1 MKTGSP
7 AIVAAHDVAI
17 AMQASTF
24 RPRVLQRKC
33 ACGTHV
39 PGGGECPDCAKKPY
53 GLQRQLSIGSSDD
66 PQEREADLVAERVV
80 ANASPAGV
88 SANVQSR
95 GRPVPSVGAQGSDM
109 PAPASVEE
117 TLARGGRPL
126 DAALR
131 GEMEQQF
138 GHDFSGVRVHSDEA
152 AARSAHEVAAHAYT
166 VGNHVVFGS
175 NQFAPGT
182 ATGRRL
188 MAHELTHVVQ
198 QGGAGSLSLQR
209 DEKKDKPK
217 DDAAK
222 QQPAPVTPDPSTA
235 YFHVVVRD
243 RGLDLGGGVLV
254 SDLAAAKARLMQR
267 KVDKPWT
274 LVLAIHASEN
284 RLGAQAPPDWQK
296 NAVFYGEAEVKSL
309 FGGDSAFVGW
319 RDQYGPSR
327 VVLYG
332 CQVTA
337 AFEQTITDSLARGG
351 KAPTASGLGEGCKPQ
366 STSVTFGVESRRA
379 YDGLADD
386 EKQKMLGEVQ
396 AANDTWGYYGGPP
409 VPRDQ
414 VLDYLFKGPKSG
426 WWPKVEV
433 IVKQGDQYVSAKP
446 PIPYWSRLSNSI
458 FLRTC
463 TKAVGNL
470 REHTPQAP
478 TMREGE

>member
-7 AIVAAHDVAI
+7 ASFAAHDSAV
-17 AMQASTF
+17 AMQAPAF
-24 RPRVLQRKC
+24 RPRVLQRNC

-39 PGGGECPDCAKKPY
+39 PGGGECPDCAKKHQA
-53 GLQRQLSIGSSDD
+53 LQRKLSIGSSDD
-66 PQEREADLVAERVV
+66 AQEREADLVAEHVV
-80 ANASPAGV
+80 ANGSHADAPEVMPGRS
-88 SANVQSR
+88 
-95 GRPVPSVGAQGSDM
+95 RPVPSVDAHGSGM
-109 PAPASVEE
+109 TTPASVEE
-117 TLARGGRPL
+117 TLARAGRPL

-131 GEMEQQF
+131 RDMEQQF
-138 GHDFSGVRVHSDEA
+138 GHDFSGVRLHSDEA
-152 AARSAHEVAAHAYT
+152 AARSAHEMSAHAYT

-198 QGGAGSLSLQR
+198 QGGAGRLSLQR
-209 DEKKDKPK
+209 DEKKGKPK

-222 QQPAPVTPDPSTA
+222 QQPAPVTPDPATA
-235 YFHVVVRD
+235 YFHIVVRD
-243 RGLDLGGGVLV
+243 AGLDLGGGVLV
-254 SDLAAAKARLMQR
+254 SDLAAAKTRLMQR
-267 KVDKPWT
+267 KIDKPWT

-296 NAVFYGEAEVKSL
+296 NAVFYDEARVKSL

-319 RDQYGPSR
+319 RDKFGPNR

-337 AFEQTITDSLARGG
+337 AFEQTITDNLARGG

-379 YDGLADD
+379 YDGLAGD

-396 AANDTWGYYGGPP
+396 AANAAWGYYGGPP
-409 VPRDQ
+409 LPRDQ

-433 IVKQGDQYVSAKP
+433 IVKQGDDYVSAKP
-446 PIPYWSRLSNSI
+446 PIPYWNRLSNAT
-458 FLRTC
+458 FLRMC

>member
-1 MKTGSP
+1 MKTVAP
-7 AIVAAHDVAI
+7 AMFVAHDPAI
-17 AMQASTF
+17 AMPAPTS
-24 RPRVLQRKC
+24 RPRLLQRKC

-39 PGGGECPDCAKKPY
+39 PGGGECPECAKKHLA
-53 GLQRQLSIGSSDD
+53 LQRQLSIGASDD
-66 PQEREADLVAERVV
+66 PQEREADRVAERVL
-80 ANASPAGV
+80 ASASPAG
-88 SANVQSR
+88 APGIAQGR
-95 GRPVPSVGAQGSDM
+95 GRSM
-109 PAPASVEE
+109 PAADSHEAAMAVPASVDA

-131 GEMEQQF
+131 GDMEQRF
-138 GHDFSGVRVHSDEA
+138 GHDFSGVRVHSDEI

-182 ATGRRL
+182 AAGRRL

-198 QGGAGSLSLQR
+198 QGGAGRLSLQR
-209 DEKKDKPK
+209 DEKKNKPK
-217 DDAAK
+217 EDAAK
-222 QQPAPVTPDPSTA
+222 PQPAPVTPDPGTA
-235 YFHVVVRD
+235 YFHIVVRD

-254 SDLAAAKARLMQR
+254 SDLAAAKAKLMQR
-267 KVDKPWT
+267 KIDKPWT

-296 NAVFYGEAEVKSL
+296 NAVFYNEADVKSL
-309 FGGDSAFVGW
+309 FAGDSAFVGW

-414 VLDYLFKGPKSG
+414 VIDYLFKGPKAG

-446 PIPYWSRLSNSI
+446 PIPYWNRLSNST
-458 FLRTC
+458 FLRMC

>member
-1 MKTGSP
+1 MKAGSP
-7 AIVAAHDVAI
+7 AIFAAHDSLVA
-17 AMQASTF
+17 MPASTF

-39 PGGGECPDCAKKPY
+39 PGGGECPDCAKKHQA
-53 GLQRQLSIGSSDD
+53 LQRQLSIGASDD
-66 PQEREADLVAERVV
+66 PQEREADLVAECVV
-80 ANASPAGV
+80 ANASHAGA
-88 SANVQSR
+88 SELVQGR
-95 GRPVPSVGAQGSDM
+95 GGPVPSVGAHGSDM
-109 PAPASVEE
+109 TIPASVEE

-138 GHDFSGVRVHSDEA
+138 GHDFSGVRVHSDEV

-166 VGNHVVFGS
+166 VGKHVVFGS
-175 NQFAPGT
+175 HQFAPGT

-198 QGGAGSLSLQR
+198 QGGAGRLSLQR

-222 QQPAPVTPDPSTA
+222 QQPAPVTPDPATA

-243 RGLDLGGGVLV
+243 SGLDLGGGVLV
-254 SDLAAAKARLMQR
+254 SDLAAAKTRLMQR
-267 KVDKPWT
+267 RVDKPWT

-296 NAVFYGEAEVKSL
+296 NAVFYDEAAVKSL

-319 RDQYGPSR
+319 RDQYGPNR

-414 VLDYLFKGPKSG
+414 VIDYLFKGPKPG

-446 PIPYWSRLSNSI
+446 PIPYWNRLSNSI
-458 FLRTC
+458 FLRMC